1 MVVMQRSLLRV
12 GSLVVGGH
20 RLHLLEGECAEVLEW
35 LRLAALAL
43 PPSARR
49 VGAFNV
55 GHLPIVPS
63 WD

>member
-1 MVVMQRSLLRV
+1 MR
-12 GSLVVGGH
+12 